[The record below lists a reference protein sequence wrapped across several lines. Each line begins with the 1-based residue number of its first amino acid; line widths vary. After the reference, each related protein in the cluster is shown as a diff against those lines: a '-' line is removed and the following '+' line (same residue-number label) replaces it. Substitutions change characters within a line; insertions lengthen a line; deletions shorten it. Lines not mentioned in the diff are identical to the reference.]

1 MLTILTPRHGKQDV
15 LAKGARKINSH
26 KTGHVELFTRAEML
40 VHTGR
45 DFGLVVQ
52 AEMTAP
58 YLSLR
63 EDLTRGAYAAY
74 TAELLDKFTDTG
86 EDDMSMLFALMDE
99 TLARIA
105 EDSDPQLA
113 MRYFE
118 VRLLD
123 LVGFR
128 PELNE
133 CVIGHE
139 PIQPVDQFFSNSQGG
154 VICPQHAGRGASS
167 VPIPM
172 MTLKL
177 LRHMQ
182 RSSYQSVKAL
192 EIQAALHDDLERI
205 LLGYISYVLERRL
218 QSVDFIRRVRHAK

>member
-15 LAKGARKINSH
+15 LAKGVRKITSH
-26 KTGHVELFTRAEML
+26 KIGHVEMFTRAEML
-40 VHTGR
+40 IHTGR

-58 YLSLR
+58 HLALR
-63 EDLTRGAYAAY
+63 DDLTRGAYAAY

-86 EDDMSMLFALMDE
+86 EDEMSMLFALMDE

-105 EDSDPQLA
+105 DDSDPQLA

-128 PELNE
+128 PELSE
-133 CVIGHE
+133 CVVGHE
-139 PIQPVDQFFSNSQGG
+139 PVQPSDQFFSHAQGG
-154 VICPQHAGRGASS
+154 VVCPQHVGRGSS
-167 VPIPM
+167 PVPIPM

-182 RSSYQSVKAL
+182 RSSYQHVKAL
-192 EIQAALHDDLERI
+192 EISPSLHEDAERI
-205 LLGYISYVLERRL
+205 LLGYVSYVLERRL
-218 QSVDFIRRVRHAK
+218 QSIDFIRRVRHAK

>member
-15 LAKGARKINSH
+15 LAKGARKITSH

-52 AEMTAP
+52 AELTSP
-58 YLSLR
+58 HLPLR

-86 EDDMSMLFALMDE
+86 EDDLSMLFALMDE

-113 MRYFE
+113 MRYYE
-118 VRLLD
+118 MRLLD

-133 CVIGHE
+133 CVVGHE
-139 PIQPVDQFFSNSQGG
+139 PVQPADQFFSYVQGG
-154 VICPQHAGRGASS
+154 VICPQHAGRGTSA
-167 VPIPM
+167 VPISM
-172 MTLKL
+172 TTLKL

-182 RSSYQSVKAL
+182 RSPYQHVKAL
-192 EIQAALHDDLERI
+192 EIPPTLHEDLERI
-205 LLGYISYVLERRL
+205 LLGYVSYVLERRL